1 MLRATLAVQDG
12 EPAAAAQ
19 DFREVIAVGAL
30 ADIVFVTSVARR
42 RLGVL
47 IGGDEGR
54 RLWATAEQWMRDAG
68 IQNPERMAYLASP
81 CRLEPSET
89 AASDFDASSR

>member
-1 MLRATLAVQDG
+1 MLAYMLRATLAVHDG
-12 EPAAAAQ
+12 APAAAVQ

-42 RLGVL
+42 RLAALV
-47 IGGDEGR
+47 GGDEGR

-68 IQNPERMAYLASP
+68 IQNPERMAFLASP
-81 CRLEPSET
+81 CRLGSSEN
-89 AASDFDASSR
+89 AVSAS